1 MIVSVASGK
10 GGTGKTTVAVSLAL
24 AAASSR
30 PDRVQLLDCDVEE
43 PNCNLLLGMN
53 LETAEEVNLGVPAI
67 DKTKCDFC
75 GKCADFCNYHA
86 LAVLPS
92 DVIVFSELCHGC
104 GGCMLLCPKGAIG
117 EKTRT
122 VGTIQRGRKDGLEL
136 YQGLLNI
143 GEAVAVPVIKALKR
157 KIDSGRLVILDSSP
171 GAACPVVETI
181 RGSDL
186 CLLVTEPT
194 PFGLHDLKIAV
205 TVARKLNVPFGVVI
219 NRDGI
224 GDGRVDDWCKDEKIP
239 VLMRIPNSLE
249 VARLYSKGIPPV
261 LGMPDL
267 NDRFI
272 ELLKAVEG
280 RA

>member
-30 PDRVQLLDCDVEE
+30 PGRVQLLDCDVEE
-43 PNCNLLLGMN
+43 PNCNLLLGMG
-53 LETAEEVNLGVPAI
+53 LETVEEVNLGVPEI
-67 DKTKCDFC
+67 DKAKCDFC

-92 DVIVFSELCHGC
+92 DVIVFRELCHGC

-117 EKTRT
+117 EKPRT
-122 VGTIQRGRKDGLEL
+122 IGTIQRGQKNGLEL
-136 YQGLLNI
+136 FQGLLNI
-143 GEAVAVPVIKALKR
+143 GEAVAVPVIRALKM
-157 KIDSGRLVILDSSP
+157 KMETEKLVILDSSP

-186 CLLVTEPT
+186 CILVTEPT
-194 PFGLHDLKIAV
+194 PFCIHDLKIAV
-205 TVARKLNVPFGVVI
+205 QVARKLKVPFGVII

-224 GDGRVDDWCKDEKIP
+224 GDERVDDWCKEEEIP
-239 VLMRIPNSLE
+239 VLLRIPNSLE
-249 VARLYSKGIPPV
+249 VARLYSKGIPP
-261 LGMPDL
+261 LLAMPGL
-267 NDRFI
+267 KNRFV

-280 RA
+280 RT